1 MILPACEFRE
11 KRGSALVHQNYQCL
25 QCPWAG
31 VVVTGSYAVDERY
44 QHPLLVFG
52 GGVELVEEVGG
63 RR

>member
-1 MILPACEFRE
+1 MGNE
-11 KRGSALVHQNYQCL
+11 KLVHQDYQCL

-31 VVVTGSYAVDERY
+31 VVVTGGYAVDERY

-52 GGVELVEEVGG
+52 GGVEPVEEVGG